1 MVIVDGAQEDK
12 RAEVMSDEGKV
23 LPDKVA
29 SKAPRMVTNVTVL
42 EEGPVEATDGG
53 ARASAPFL
61 SPSPG
66 QHAP

>member
-1 MVIVDGAQEDK
+1 MVFVDGAQEDK

-42 EEGPVEATDGG
+42 EEGPVEGPDGG
-53 ARASAPFL
+53 A
-61 SPSPG
+61 
-66 QHAP
+66 